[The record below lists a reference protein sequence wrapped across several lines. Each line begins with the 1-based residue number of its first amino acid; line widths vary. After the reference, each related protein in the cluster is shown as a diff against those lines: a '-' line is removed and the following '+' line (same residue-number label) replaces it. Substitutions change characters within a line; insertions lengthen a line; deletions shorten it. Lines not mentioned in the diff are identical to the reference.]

1 METFFLISIFSAAF
15 FLFILGPIV
24 VFFIRSEKVRN
35 FCKDRDISPAL
46 FFFIVIHSTLVFCIL
61 ISTFVVFIIF

>member
-1 METFFLISIFSAAF
+1 MEIFFLISIFSAAF
-15 FLFILGPIV
+15 FLVTLGPIV
-24 VFFIRSEKVRN
+24 IFFIRSKKVRN
-35 FCKDRDISPAL
+35 FCKDRDISPSL

>member
-1 METFFLISIFSAAF
+1 METFFLISIISAAF
-15 FLFILGPIV
+15 FFITLGPLVLFLIK
-24 VFFIRSEKVRN
+24 SEKVRN
-35 FCKDRDISPAL
+35 LCKDRDISPVL